1 MPNRML
7 VCLLVL
13 VLTGCEQSNYVKP
26 YSVSEPIIGENHSHI
41 TLQAE
46 IVHQQFEA
54 AYHHDDLNFH
64 DEHFHYKKR
73 LGDIFSVPVGH
84 NGRLQIDNI
93 KAGILDR
100 RVIELAS
107 HDLAVPEIQGHHP
120 HGLGIK
126 YKQSL

>member
-1 MPNRML
+1 ML
-7 VCLLVL
+7 VCLFVL
-13 VLTGCEQSNYVKP
+13 LIAGCQQSHVKP
-26 YSVSEPIIGENHSHI
+26 YVVTDQMIGENHSHVS
-41 TLQAE
+41 LQAE

-73 LGDIFSVPVGH
+73 LSDIFSVPVGH
-84 NGRLQIDNI
+84 NGHLQIDNI

-100 RVIELAS
+100 RAIELAS
-107 HDLAVPEIQGHHP
+107 HDLAVPEIHGHHP

-126 YKQSL
+126 YKQNL